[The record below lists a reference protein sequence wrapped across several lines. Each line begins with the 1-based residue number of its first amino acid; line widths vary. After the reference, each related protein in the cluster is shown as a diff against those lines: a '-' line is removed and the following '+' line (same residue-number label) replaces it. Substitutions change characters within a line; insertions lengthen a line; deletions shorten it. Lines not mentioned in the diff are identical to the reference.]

1 MHLIVDATLCQ
12 AYGNC
17 LIAAPELFDLD
28 EETNVAVVL
37 QDPTEELRSA
47 ADQAVRS
54 CPVQAI
60 TLEV

>member
-47 ADQAVRS
+47 ADEAVRS